1 MTVTM
6 NSNTF
11 WQAKALWLLVNGCL
25 YLYCVNAF
33 QTCKMEEKNIVNFNS
48 LIGHIRKVQLA
59 ISTLTPTQ
67 SRPPFC
73 GAGLSQDRFLKL

>member
-33 QTCKMEEKNIVNFNS
+33 QTCKMEEKKYCKF
-48 LIGHIRKVQLA
+48 
-59 ISTLTPTQ
+59 
-67 SRPPFC
+67 
-73 GAGLSQDRFLKL
+73 